1 MLARLERKLDNTLT
15 EYFRAFYHM
24 CLKVCRRFA
33 SEEDGKYVL
42 QLFVAST
49 QIKL

>member
-33 SEEDGKYVL
+33 SEEDGKRL
-42 QLFVAST
+42 LDLFISDMH
-49 QIKL
+49 IML